1 MPNLPKTLTAAAL
14 GLISSGAFAYGFG
27 PVNAKS
33 FLYEP
38 LRAEVI
44 LRGAPDE
51 ASKASFKIASPEKHA
66 EMGLPY
72 PSFLKDARVTVERQA
87 KYFRL
92 FVATDKPIYD
102 PNVRL
107 LIEVSAENG
116 KIYLPLTIMLD
127 AAYAANLEPEMAAS
141 VPGAKSKSPKPGKA
155 PASDKA
161 PSPRKETRA
170 LPIPEASP
178 KAKPAPA
185 QSGAAPAPAKAAK
198 PRASEPSIAPALPKQ
213 HAAAQGDSLTKRL
226 DALEASHG
234 KMRGEIDDIK
244 SGQNE
249 MRKEIVTMAGSLA
262 ELVQNLHDQKAGS
275 AQTAKAAPKEPALAL
290 PSNNSPKALPPASSI
305 DAVAEAKPAKADKP
319 SLPEPSK
326 APAQEPAKAVK
337 PSLPEPSKAPAQEP
351 AKADKPALPDP
362 SKAPAQEPA
371 KADKPALPDP
381 SKAPAQEL
389 SKPGK
394 AFSPDAAKQIWPS
407 EPSLPES
414 HVDKAAPE
422 QTAKSP
428 DTSKI
433 QPNPAA
439 QADMPA
445 PAETRP
451 APNPDEA
458 APVSAQLEAPKPAP
472 EPPRIPAA
480 AQQPV
485 SASWSDGL
493 LDWLAT
499 NLPLALGAL
508 GFAGVAA
515 FAAKKLISRNS
526 RDTGILTTSSNTLP
540 FDDEFEATSAAPG
553 EPAQVEKE
561 AADKR
566 LQDELN
572 EIFSPSSSG
581 FGAHETSLQSG
592 GPALYASKATAG
604 IPRQEE
610 QEAPFLD
617 FGAPFAPA
625 AAAAPQIAPQETQPA
640 PEPLS
645 FGHDSAPDFNLTE
658 IEHDLRMDE
667 PESGSIDLG
676 ELPVLPEAE
685 PAGSEPFASGLD
697 FFASEQ
703 PAAQEPAD
711 PAGRPEGLA
720 AIDFGSDV
728 TFDFD
733 LESEIGKTND
743 DSLLLSTFNNF
754 EAKAAHADELSVSPA
769 IPEGAGKLQL
779 ELACL
784 YAQNGDVEGALS
796 AIADVLNDIQ
806 MQEFHQE
813 AARLQAIV
821 EKMA

>member
-66 EMGLPY
+66 EMGMPY

-141 VPGAKSKSPKPGKA
+141 VPGAKGKSPKAGKA
-155 PASDKA
+155 PASDKTPA
-161 PSPRKETRA
+161 PRKETRA
-170 LPIPEASP
+170 AAAVADAPP
-178 KAKPAPA
+178 KAKPASA
-185 QSGAAPAPAKAAK
+185 ESGNAPAPAKPAK
-198 PRASEPSIAPALPKQ
+198 PRAADPSIAAAPPKQ
-213 HAAAQGDSLTKRL
+213 PAAAAGDSVAKRL

-275 AQTAKAAPKEPALAL
+275 AQTAKAAAKEALAL
-290 PSNNSPKALPPASSI
+290 PAPQIPLPANNSSKAQPAGPAIEAAS
-305 DAVAEAKPAKADKP
+305 EAKPAKAQKP
-319 SLPEPSK
+319 SLTEPAKAPAQEPAKSEKLSLPEPAK
-326 APAQEPAKAVK
+326 APAQEPAKAEK
-337 PSLPEPSKAPAQEP
+337 PSLPEPAKAPAQDLSKPEKASLPEP
-351 AKADKPALPDP
+351 AKQIQP
-362 SKAPAQEPA
+362 SA
-371 KADKPALPDP
+371 
-381 SKAPAQEL
+381 
-389 SKPGK
+389 
-394 AFSPDAAKQIWPS
+394 
-407 EPSLPES
+407 PSLPETKA
-414 HVDKAAPE
+414 DKAAPE
-422 QTAKSP
+422 QPAKATES
-428 DTSKI
+428 SQV
-433 QPNPAA
+433 QPNASA
-439 QADMPA
+439 GDMPA
-445 PAETRP
+445 TAEKAPADARP

-458 APVSAQLEAPKPAP
+458 APATAQPPAAQTQPEAPKPAAEKP
-472 EPPRIPAA
+472 QIPAP

-515 FAAKKLISRNS
+515 FAAKKFRNRNS

-540 FDDEFEATSAAPG
+540 FDDEFEAASAAPG
-553 EPAQVEKE
+553 EPPQVEKE

-572 EIFSPSSSG
+572 EIFSPSSQG
-581 FGAHETSLQSG
+581 FGAHEAQLQSG
-592 GPALYASKATAG
+592 GPALYAQQAPSAAAQA
-604 IPRQEE
+604 RQEE
-610 QEAPFLD
+610 QDAPFLD

-625 AAAAPQIAPQETQPA
+625 AAQSAPQETQHE
-640 PEPLS
+640 PETLS
-645 FGHDSAPDFNLTE
+645 FGQDSAADFNLSE

-667 PESGSIDLG
+667 PESGALDLV
-676 ELPVLPEAE
+676 ELPVLPEQE
-685 PAGSEPFASGLD
+685 PAGHDSFASGLD
-697 FFASEQ
+697 FFAPEP
-703 PAAQEPAD
+703 PAAQEPAV
-711 PAGRPEGLA
+711 PAERPEGLA
-720 AIDFGSDV
+720 SIDFGSDV

-733 LESEIGKTND
+733 LESEIGKSND

-754 EAKAAHADELSVSPA
+754 EAKPVHPDELSVSPA
-769 IPEGAGKLQL
+769 IAEGAGKLQL

-784 YAQNGDVEGALS
+784 YAQNGDVQGALS